1 MKKYLVLGLTML
13 LASVV
18 LGQKIPPAN
27 WENSIEKTD
36 VSKGDIVEITFKTN
50 VPKGYHI
57 YSNDYGDCPPVKAK
71 FLWDKDASYELVG
84 GAKPIGSHR
93 YTDDVFDC
101 EVADFEGKAEFRQKI
116 KVLSANPKIAG
127 ILEYQMCTDD
137 GMCVL
142 FEYEYDVKG
151 IKVSGV
157 ADNAAVESNEPDNRT
172 NDGLNENKDKK
183 ATVDEVEELSGVQD
197 LGYINGECTTCDSMV
212 LRQLK
217 MLGGDEANMGISK
230 YGDLIKSKDVDYSSY
245 RAASESDTT
254 SCDEKIFEGGTEE
267 ESQSFWGLFI
277 VAFISGLAALLTP
290 CVFPMIPMTV
300 SFFMKDG
307 SKSKAIRNGI
317 IYGLSIIAIY
327 VLIGTLVAVIAG
339 PAAANW
345 LSTHWL
351 PNVFFFLVF
360 VIFAASFFGAFEIVL
375 PSWIVNKADQQA
387 DKGGLTGI
395 FFMAFTI
402 VLVSFSCTGPIV
414 GSILVESAGGA
425 FVKPLVGMLGF
436 SLAFAIPF
444 ALFAIF
450 PSWLNG
456 LPKSGGWLNSVK
468 VVLGFLELAF
478 GLKFLSIADQTYHWG
493 LLDRE
498 IYIGLWIIIFALMG
512 FYLLGKLKF
521 SHDSDMPFL
530 KVPRLFMAIATFS
543 FVAYLIP
550 GLIGA
555 PLKFLAGYL
564 PPLGTHDF
572 NIVQKILNPNNVTQG
587 YANVIPKY
595 NDKLHLP
602 TGMKGY
608 FDYEQ
613 GMEVARQI
621 GKPVLV
627 DFTGHGCV
635 NCREVEAKVWS
646 DPKVFQY
653 LSEEYVVISLY
664 VDDKTIQL
672 SEDEYF
678 YNHSGKLIKTLA
690 KKNSTIENC
699 FFDENAQPL
708 YVLLDNEGNMLQQK
722 RNYKFSIIKENY
734 ISFLKAGLEEYKT
747 RMDAKLASQ

>member
-1 MKKYLVLGLTML
+1 MKKYVILGLTL
-13 LASVV
+13 IISAVV
-18 LGQKIPPAN
+18 FGQKIPPAN
-27 WENSIEKTD
+27 WSHKVDKKEVKT
-36 VSKGDIVEITFKTN
+36 GDIIEVTFTTP

-71 FLWDKDASYELVG
+71 FVWDKHASYEVVG
-84 GAKPIGSHR
+84 EAKAIGSHH
-93 YTDDVFDC
+93 YEDDIFEC

-116 KVLSANPKIAG
+116 KVQSANPKISG

-151 IKVSGV
+151 LQVSGASLQQEAPKEEKTPTEKEESV
-157 ADNAAVESNEPDNRT
+157 KDLGEEEAADVDGAAIGDEELELQKGKSSTAEKGNT
-172 NDGLNENKDKK
+172 TGFTKYAGLIS
-183 ATVDEVEELSGVQD
+183 ADEV
-197 LGYINGECTTCDSMV
+197 N
-212 LRQLK
+212 
-217 MLGGDEANMGISK
+217 
-230 YGDLIKSKDVDYSSY
+230 YSTY
-245 RAASESDTT
+245 KAASENDTSACELKT
-254 SCDEKIFEGGTEE
+254 FEGQKSEG
-267 ESQSFWGLFI
+267 QISFWGLFF
-277 VAFISGLAALLTP
+277 VAFLSGLAALLTP

-307 SKSKAIRNGI
+307 SKAKARRNGI
-317 IYGLSIIAIY
+317 IYGLSIVAIY

-351 PNVFFFLVF
+351 PNIFFFLVF
-360 VIFAASFFGAFEIVL
+360 VIFAASFFGAFEITL
-375 PSWIVNKADQQA
+375 PSWLVNKADQQA
-387 DKGGLTGI
+387 DKGGLMGI

-425 FVKPLVGMLGF
+425 FVKPLIGMLGF

-478 GLKFLSIADQTYHWG
+478 GLKFLSVADQTYHWG

-498 IYIGLWIIIFALMG
+498 IYIGLWVVIFFLMG
-512 FYLLGKLKF
+512 LYLLGKLKF
-521 SHDSDMPFL
+521 SHDSDMPYL
-530 KVPRLFMAIATFS
+530 GVPRLLMAILTFS

-555 PLKFLAGYL
+555 PLKSLAGYM
-564 PPLGTHDF
+564 PPMSTHDF
-572 NIVQKILNPNNVTQG
+572 NLMGSGDKNHTTEY
-587 YANVIPKY
+587 YAGVKPKY
-595 NDKLHLP
+595 EDKLHLP
-602 TGMKGY
+602 YGIRGY

-613 GMEVARQI
+613 GMEVARQT
-621 GKPVLV
+621 GRPVFL

-635 NCREVEAKVWS
+635 NCREMEAKIWS
-646 DPKVFQY
+646 NDQVKNL
-653 LSEEYVVISLY
+653 LSNEYVVISLY
-664 VDDKTIQL
+664 VDEKTVDLPSNEQ
-672 SEDEYF
+672 F
-678 YNHSGKLIKTLA
+678 YNKKGRRVTTLA
-690 KKNSTIENC
+690 KKNSWIQEC
-699 FFDENAQPL
+699 YFDANAQPQ
-708 YVLLDNEGNMLQQK
+708 YALLDNEGNLLQPT
-722 RNYKFSIIKENY
+722 RTYDLDESLY
-734 ISFLKAGLEEYKT
+734 ISFLEKGLMEYKT
-747 RMDAKLASQ
+747 RMDAKLPID